1 MVATGNDIEK
11 SPKKSEGHRGT
22 AVLSWLSIILVPLML
37 ILALVLPLVGEAT
50 KQNVVGSDYCCCSM
64 CIYPE
69 YEAAAQKAQ
78 SLRWLSNFIIGGCIL
93 LAITIVAV
101 AAIMVYCSGIMK
113 RWSDSVRLLTKTV
126 LGIIMAPLALLLM
139 VTLVYFAMNNQEYYR
154 RSSQAPRNPIYYYV
168 MHQYPR
174 V

>member
-1 MVATGNDIEK
+1 MVATGNGIEK
-11 SPKKSEGHRGT
+11 GPKKSANHHGM
-22 AVLSWLSIILVPLML
+22 AKFSCLLIILVPLML
-37 ILALVLPLVGEAT
+37 ILALVLPLVGEAI
-50 KQNVVGSDYCCCSM
+50 KQNLIGSDYCCCSM

-69 YEAAAQKAQ
+69 YKAAAQKAQ

-101 AAIMVYCSGIMK
+101 AAIMVYHSGIMK

-126 LGIIMAPLALLLM
+126 LGIIMAPLAMLL
-139 VTLVYFAMNNQEYYR
+139 VATLFYFAMKNQEYYR

-168 MHQYPR
+168 THQYPR